1 MAEATAGDR
10 QQQAGQGKLQA
21 GLKRRHMTM
30 ISLGGIIGA
39 GLFVGTGPI
48 LNQAGPA
55 TILTYLLT
63 GTLLIL
69 IMRML
74 GEMAVARPSVGSFSD
89 YGRVALGNWAGFAI
103 GWLYWYFWA
112 IVVGFEATVA
122 AGILSQYIG
131 GIPPWVMALAL
142 VLLLTATNLYSVGS
156 YGEFEFWFAGIKV
169 VAILLFIGFGALFVI
184 GLWPGESSPGLTNLY
199 AEGGFFPN
207 GPLAMFSGVATV
219 IFAFVG
225 AEIVTIAA
233 AESDEPGR
241 NVARATNAVIYR
253 VLLFYVISVFFV
265 AAIVP
270 WDTAFTENVIK
281 SPFTVAFERIGIPFA
296 PDLMNFVVLTAVL
309 SVLNSS
315 LYTTS
320 RMLFA
325 LTRHKD
331 APGFLTNTTR
341 RGVPIWAILAGT
353 FFAYVSV
360 AIFYFFPEEIFTWL
374 INASGAIALFVYLLI
389 AVSQLVMRRR
399 LERDNP
405 ELLQLRMWFYPW
417 LTYLSIFGILAVLI
431 AMFFIE
437 GLRPQI
443 IASLISL
450 GVIMIAYAL
459 RRAFG
464 PPERDPSAVINEEAT
479 AREEAAREE
488 AARGN

>member
-1 MAEATAGDR
+1 MAEAGVKER
-10 QQQAGQGKLQA
+10 EQGQQQGHLQQ

-55 TILTYLLT
+55 TILTYLFT
-63 GTLLIL
+63 GCILIL

-74 GEMAVARPSVGSFSD
+74 GEMAVAQPTVGSFSD
-89 YGRVALGNWAGFAI
+89 YSRMALGNWAGFSI

-122 AGILSQYIG
+122 AGILGQYVNVA
-131 GIPPWVMALAL
+131 PWLIALIL
-142 VLLLTATNLYSVGS
+142 VLALTATNLYSVGS
-156 YGEFEFWFAGIKV
+156 YGEFEFWFAGIKIA
-169 VAILLFIGFGALFVI
+169 AIVIFITLGALFVI
-184 GLWPGESSPGLTNLY
+184 GLWPGGGGGMGLSNLY
-199 AEGGFFPN
+199 DQGGFFPN
-207 GPLAMFSGVATV
+207 GGLVMFSGIVTV

-233 AESDEPGR
+233 SESNEPSR

-270 WDTAFTENVIK
+270 WDTTFAQDVIK
-281 SPFTVAFERIGIPFA
+281 SPFTLAFERMGIPGAGTF
-296 PDLMNFVVLTAVL
+296 MNFVVLTAVL

-325 LTRHKD
+325 LTRHND
-331 APGFLTNTTR
+331 APGFFTNTTA

-353 FFAYVSV
+353 IFGYVSV
-360 AIFYFFPEEIFTWL
+360 AIYYFFPADVFTWL
-374 INASGAIALFVYLLI
+374 INASGAIALFAYLLI
-389 AVSQLVMRRR
+389 AISQLVMRRR
-399 LERDNP
+399 LEREAP
-405 ELLQLRMWFYPW
+405 ETLQLKMWFYPW
-417 LTYLSIFGILAVLI
+417 LTYLSIAAMAAVLV
-431 AMFFIE
+431 AMFIIPDQ
-437 GLRPQI
+437 RPLL

-450 GVIMIAYAL
+450 GVILAAYLL
-459 RRAFG
+459 RRWFG
-464 PPERDPSAVINEEAT
+464 PPERS
-479 AREEAAREE
+479 
-488 AARGN
+488 

>member
-1 MAEATAGDR
+1 MAEAGVEGREQRR
-10 QQQAGQGKLQA
+10 QQGHLQP

-30 ISLGGIIGA
+30 ISIGGIIGA

-55 TILTYLLT
+55 TVLTYLLT
-63 GTLLIL
+63 GCLLIL

-74 GEMAVARPSVGSFSD
+74 GEMAVAQPSVGSFSD
-89 YGRVALGNWAGFAI
+89 YGRMALGNWAGFSI

-122 AGILSQYIG
+122 ASILGQYVP
-131 GIPPWVMALAL
+131 GIPPWLIALAL

-169 VAILLFIGFGALFVI
+169 AAIVIFIVLGALFVI
-184 GLWPGESSPGLTNLY
+184 GLWPGDSPGLSNLY
-199 AEGGFFPN
+199 SKGGFFPH
-207 GPLAMFSGVATV
+207 GALAMFSGVATV

-233 AESDEPGR
+233 AESNEPGR

-253 VLLFYVISVFFV
+253 ILLFYVISVFFV
-265 AAIVP
+265 ACIVP
-270 WDTAFTENVIK
+270 WNTGFTEDIIK
-281 SPFTVAFERIGIPFA
+281 SPFTLAFERIGIPGSGT
-296 PDLMNFVVLTAVL
+296 LMNFVVLTAVL

-325 LTRHKD
+325 LTRHND
-331 APGFLTNTTR
+331 APSFMTNTTA
-341 RGVPIWAILAGT
+341 RGVPIWAILTGT
-353 FFAYVSV
+353 IFAYVSV
-360 AIFYFFPEEIFTWL
+360 GIFYFFPEEIFTWL

-389 AVSQLVMRRR
+389 AVSELVMRRR
-399 LERDNP
+399 LEREAP
-405 ELLQLRMWFYPW
+405 ERLQLKMWFYPW
-417 LTYLSIFGILAVLI
+417 LTYLSIVGIVAVLI
-431 AMFFIE
+431 GMAVISD
-437 GLRPQI
+437 LRPLL

-450 GVIMIAYAL
+450 GVMLVAYAL
-459 RRAFG
+459 RKAFG
-464 PPERDPSAVINEEAT
+464 PPQRDPSEVIRESEAR
-479 AREEAAREE
+479 RESEA
-488 AARGN
+488 GS

>member
-1 MAEATAGDR
+1 MA
-10 QQQAGQGKLQA
+10 QAGTERASTGGQQKLQP

-55 TILTYLLT
+55 TVLTYLLT
-63 GTLLIL
+63 GVLLIL

-74 GEMAVARPSVGSFSD
+74 GEMAVAQPSVGSFSD
-89 YGRVALGNWAGFAI
+89 YGRMALGNWAGFSI

-122 AGILSQYIG
+122 AGIISGYVSFL
-131 GIPPWVMALAL
+131 PPWLIALAL

-156 YGEFEFWFAGIKV
+156 YGEFEFWFASIKV
-169 VAILLFIGFGALFVI
+169 AAIVIFIVLAIVYLI
-184 GLWPGESSPGLTNLY
+184 GLFGPSPGFTNLY
-199 AEGGFFPN
+199 AKGGFFPN

-233 AESDEPGR
+233 AESNEPEEG
-241 NVARATNAVIYR
+241 VARATNAVIYR
-253 VLLFYVISVFFV
+253 VLLFYVVSVFFV
-265 AAIVP
+265 ACIVP
-270 WDTAFTENVIK
+270 WNTGFTEDIIK
-281 SPFTVAFERIGIPFA
+281 SPFTLAFEKIGIPGSGTI
-296 PDLMNFVVLTAVL
+296 MNLVVLTAVL

-325 LTRHKD
+325 LTRHND

-353 FFAYVSV
+353 VFAYVSV
-360 AIFYFFPEEIFTWL
+360 AIFYFFPAEVFTWL

-389 AVSQLVMRRR
+389 AVSELVMRRR
-399 LERDNP
+399 LERDSP
-405 ELLQLRMWFYPW
+405 ERLRIKMWFYPW
-417 LTYLSIFGILAVLI
+417 LTYLSIAGIVAVLV
-431 AMFFIE
+431 AMFFISS
-437 GLRPQI
+437 LRPLI
-443 IASLISL
+443 IASLISFAVIL
-450 GVIMIAYAL
+450 GAYFL
-459 RRAFG
+459 RKAFG
-464 PPERDPSAVINEEAT
+464 PTQRDPSEVIREAET
-479 AREEAAREE
+479 ASREE
-488 AARGN
+488 

>member
-1 MAEATAGDR
+1 MAEAGAENRGGAK
-10 QQQAGQGKLQA
+10 QEGHLQP

-55 TILTYLLT
+55 TVLTYLLT
-63 GTLLIL
+63 GILLIL

-74 GEMAVARPSVGSFSD
+74 GEMAVAQPSVGSFSD
-89 YGRVALGNWAGFAI
+89 YGRMALGNWAGFSI

-122 AGILSQYIG
+122 AGIISGYVPGL
-131 GIPPWVMALAL
+131 PPALIALAL

-156 YGEFEFWFAGIKV
+156 YGEFEFWFASIKV
-169 VAILLFIGFGALFVI
+169 AAIIIFIFLAILFLI
-184 GLWPGESSPGLTNLY
+184 GLFGPSPGFSNLY
-199 AEGGFFPN
+199 AKGGFFPN

-233 AESDEPGR
+233 AESNEPEEG
-241 NVARATNAVIYR
+241 VARATNAVIYR
-253 VLLFYVISVFFV
+253 VLLFYVVSVFFV
-265 AAIVP
+265 ACIVP
-270 WDTAFTENVIK
+270 WNTPFTQDIIK
-281 SPFTVAFERIGIPFA
+281 SPFTLAFERIGIPGSGT
-296 PDLMNFVVLTAVL
+296 LMNLVVLTAVL

-325 LTRHKD
+325 LTRHND
-331 APGFLTNTTR
+331 APGFMTNTTR
-341 RGVPIWAILAGT
+341 RGVPIWAILTGT
-353 FFAYVSV
+353 IFAYVSV
-360 AIFYFFPEEIFTWL
+360 AIFYFFPSEVFTWL

-389 AVSQLVMRRR
+389 AVSELVMRRR

-405 ELLQLRMWFYPW
+405 EALRIRMWFYPW
-417 LTYLSIFGILAVLI
+417 LTYLSIAGIVAVLI
-431 AMFFIE
+431 AMFFISS
-437 GLRPQI
+437 LRPLI

-450 GVIMIAYAL
+450 AVILAAYVL
-459 RRAFG
+459 RRQFG
-464 PPERDPSAVINEEAT
+464 PPERDPSEVV
-479 AREEAAREE
+479 RESETDS
-488 AARGN
+488 

>member
-169 VAILLFIGFGALFVI
+169 VAILLFIGLGALFVI

-281 SPFTVAFERIGIPFA
+281 SPFTLAFREMGIPYA
-296 PDLMNFVVLTAVL
+296 PLIMNFVVLTAVL

>member
-1 MAEATAGDR
+1 
-10 QQQAGQGKLQA
+10 
-21 GLKRRHMTM
+21 MTM

-55 TILTYLLT
+55 TVLTYLLT
-63 GTLLIL
+63 GVLLIL

-74 GEMAVARPSVGSFSD
+74 GEMAVAQPSVGSFSD
-89 YGRVALGNWAGFAI
+89 YGRMALGNWAGFSI

-122 AGILSQYIG
+122 AGIISGYVSFL
-131 GIPPWVMALAL
+131 PPWLIALAL

-156 YGEFEFWFAGIKV
+156 YGEFEFWFASIKV
-169 VAILLFIGFGALFVI
+169 AAIVIFIVLAIVYLI
-184 GLWPGESSPGLTNLY
+184 GLFGPSPGLTNLY
-199 AEGGFFPN
+199 AKGGFFPN

-233 AESDEPGR
+233 AESNEPEEG
-241 NVARATNAVIYR
+241 VARATNAVIYR
-253 VLLFYVISVFFV
+253 VLLFYVVSVFFV
-265 AAIVP
+265 ACIVP
-270 WDTAFTENVIK
+270 WNTGFTEDIIK
-281 SPFTVAFERIGIPFA
+281 SPFTLAFEKIGIPGSGTI
-296 PDLMNFVVLTAVL
+296 MNLVVLTAVL

-325 LTRHKD
+325 LTRHND

-353 FFAYVSV
+353 VFAYVSV

-389 AVSQLVMRRR
+389 AVSELVTRRR
-399 LERDNP
+399 LEREAP
-405 ELLQLRMWFYPW
+405 ERLRIRMWFYPW

-431 AMFFIE
+431 AMFFIP

-450 GVIMIAYAL
+450 GVILIAYFL
-459 RRAFG
+459 RKAFG
-464 PPERDPSAVINEEAT
+464 PTQRDPSEVIRDAET
-479 AREEAAREE
+479 ASREE
-488 AARGN
+488 

>member
-1 MAEATAGDR
+1 MAEADVEQRDTQEGH
-10 QQQAGQGKLQA
+10 LQP

-30 ISLGGIIGA
+30 IALGGIIGA

-63 GTLLIL
+63 GTILIL

-74 GEMAVARPSVGSFSD
+74 GEMAVAQPTVGSFSD
-89 YGRVALGNWAGFAI
+89 YSRMALGNWAGFSV

-122 AGILSQYIG
+122 ASILAQYI
-131 GIPPWVMALAL
+131 PNVAPWLISLILVM
-142 VLLLTATNLYSVGS
+142 LLTATNLYSVGS

-169 VAILLFIGFGALFVI
+169 AAIIIFIVLAALFII
-184 GLWPGESSPGLTNLY
+184 GVLPGGGMGLSNLY
-199 AEGGFFPN
+199 DEGGFFPN
-207 GPLAMFSGVATV
+207 GGLVMFSGVVTV

-233 AESDEPGR
+233 AESSEPERGI
-241 NVARATNAVIYR
+241 ARATNQVIYR
-253 VLLFYVISVFFV
+253 VLLFYVVSVFFL

-270 WDTAFTENVIK
+270 WNTTFAEDVIK
-281 SPFTVAFERIGIPFA
+281 SPFTIAFERMGIPFA

-325 LTRHKD
+325 LTRHND
-331 APGFLTNTTR
+331 APQFFLNTTR

-353 FFAYVSV
+353 SFGYVSV
-360 AIFYFFPEEIFTWL
+360 LIYYFFPEQVFTWL
-374 INASGAIALFVYLLI
+374 INASGAIALFAYLLI
-389 AVSQLVMRRR
+389 AISELVMRRR
-399 LERDNP
+399 LEREAP
-405 ELLQLRMWFYPW
+405 ERLQLRMWLYPW
-417 LTYLSIFGILAVLI
+417 LTYLSIAAMAAVLI
-431 AMFFIE
+431 AMAVIPE
-437 GLRPQI
+437 QRPLL
-443 IASLISL
+443 IASGISAA
-450 GVIMIAYAL
+450 VILAAYLL
-459 RRAFG
+459 RRQFG
-464 PPERDPSAVINEEAT
+464 PPEKSPDEVAER
-479 AREEAAREE
+479 
-488 AARGN
+488 

>member
-1 MAEATAGDR
+1 MAQAGVEGQEQG
-10 QQQAGQGKLQA
+10 QQQGHLQQ

-63 GTLLIL
+63 GCILIL

-74 GEMAVARPSVGSFSD
+74 GEMAVALPTVGSFSD
-89 YGRVALGNWAGFAI
+89 YARMALGNWAGFSI

-122 AGILSQYIG
+122 AGILGQYVNIA
-131 GIPPWVMALAL
+131 PWLISLIL
-142 VLLLTATNLYSVGS
+142 VLALTATNLYSVGS

-169 VAILLFIGFGALFVI
+169 AAIVIFIVLGALFVI
-184 GLWPGESSPGLTNLY
+184 GLWPGGGGGMGLSNLY
-199 AEGGFFPN
+199 DQGGFFPN
-207 GPLAMFSGVATV
+207 GGLVMFSGIVTV

-233 AESDEPGR
+233 SESNEPSR

-253 VLLFYVISVFFV
+253 VLLFYVVSVFFV

-270 WDTAFTENVIK
+270 WDTTFAEDVIK
-281 SPFTVAFERIGIPFA
+281 SPFTLAFERMGIPGA
-296 PDLMNFVVLTAVL
+296 GTLMNFVVLTAVL

-325 LTRHKD
+325 LTRHND
-331 APGFLTNTTR
+331 APKFFTSTTA

-353 FFAYVSV
+353 SFGYVSV
-360 AIFYFFPEEIFTWL
+360 AIYYFFPADVFTWL
-374 INASGAIALFVYLLI
+374 INASGAIALFAYLLI
-389 AVSQLVMRRR
+389 AISELVMRRR
-399 LERDNP
+399 LERENP
-405 ELLQLRMWFYPW
+405 ESLQLRMWLYPW
-417 LTYLSIFGILAVLI
+417 LTYLSIAAMVAVLV
-431 AMFFIE
+431 AMFIIPDQ
-437 GLRPQI
+437 RPLL

-450 GVIMIAYAL
+450 GVILAAYLL
-459 RRAFG
+459 RRLFG
-464 PPERDPSAVINEEAT
+464 PPERSPSEIIREHEEASS
-479 AREEAAREE
+479 
-488 AARGN
+488 

>member
-1 MAEATAGDR
+1 MA
-10 QQQAGQGKLQA
+10 QAGTERASTGGQQKLQP

-55 TILTYLLT
+55 TVLTYLLT
-63 GTLLIL
+63 GVLLIL

-74 GEMAVARPSVGSFSD
+74 GEMAVAQPSVGSFSD
-89 YGRVALGNWAGFAI
+89 YGRMALGNWAGFSI

-122 AGILSQYIG
+122 AGIISGYVSFL
-131 GIPPWVMALAL
+131 PPWLIALAL

-156 YGEFEFWFAGIKV
+156 YGEFEFWFASIKV
-169 VAILLFIGFGALFVI
+169 AAIVIFIVLAIVYLI
-184 GLWPGESSPGLTNLY
+184 GLFGPSPGFTNLY
-199 AEGGFFPN
+199 AKGGFFPN

-233 AESDEPGR
+233 AESNEPEEG
-241 NVARATNAVIYR
+241 VARATNAVIYR
-253 VLLFYVISVFFV
+253 VLLFYVVSVFFV
-265 AAIVP
+265 ACIVP
-270 WDTAFTENVIK
+270 WNTGFTEDIIK
-281 SPFTVAFERIGIPFA
+281 SPFTLAFEKIGIPGSGTI
-296 PDLMNFVVLTAVL
+296 MNLVVLTAVL

-325 LTRHKD
+325 LTRHND

-353 FFAYVSV
+353 VFAYVSV
-360 AIFYFFPEEIFTWL
+360 AIFYFFPAEVFTWL

-389 AVSQLVMRRR
+389 AVSELVMRRR
-399 LERDNP
+399 LERDSP
-405 ELLQLRMWFYPW
+405 ERLRIKMWFYPW
-417 LTYLSIFGILAVLI
+417 LTYLSIAGIVAVLV
-431 AMFFIE
+431 AMFFIST
-437 GLRPQI
+437 LRPLI
-443 IASLISL
+443 IASLISFAVIL
-450 GVIMIAYAL
+450 GAYFL
-459 RRAFG
+459 RKAFG
-464 PPERDPSAVINEEAT
+464 PTQRDPSEVIREAET
-479 AREEAAREE
+479 ASREE
-488 AARGN
+488 

>member
-1 MAEATAGDR
+1 MAEAGAEQRKTGG
-10 QQQAGQGKLQA
+10 QQKLQP

-63 GTLLIL
+63 GALLIL

-74 GEMAVARPSVGSFSD
+74 GEMAVAQPSVGSFSD
-89 YGRVALGNWAGFAI
+89 YGRMALGNWAGFSI

-122 AGILSQYIG
+122 ASILGQYVPN
-131 GIPPWVMALAL
+131 IPPSLIALVL

-156 YGEFEFWFAGIKV
+156 YGEVEFWFAGIKV
-169 VAILLFIGFGALFVI
+169 AAIVIFIVLAIVFLLGLFG
-184 GLWPGESSPGLTNLY
+184 PSPGLSNLY
-199 AEGGFFPN
+199 SKGGFFPH
-207 GPLAMFSGVATV
+207 GALAMFSGVATV

-233 AESDEPGR
+233 AESNEPGR

-253 VLLFYVISVFFV
+253 ILLFYVISVFFV
-265 AAIVP
+265 ACIVP
-270 WDTAFTENVIK
+270 WNTGFTQDIIK
-281 SPFTVAFERIGIPFA
+281 SPFTLAFERIGIPGSGT
-296 PDLMNFVVLTAVL
+296 LMNFVVLTAVL

-325 LTRHKD
+325 LTRHND
-331 APGFLTNTTR
+331 APQFFLNTTA

-353 FFAYVSV
+353 SVGYVSV
-360 AIFYFFPEEIFTWL
+360 AIYYFAPASVFTWL
-374 INASGAIALFVYLLI
+374 INASGAVAIFVYLLI
-389 AVSQLVMRRR
+389 AVSELVMRRR
-399 LERDNP
+399 IERENP
-405 ELLQLRMWFYPW
+405 ERLRIKMWLYPW
-417 LTYLSIFGILAVLI
+417 LTYLSIGTMVAVLVAMYFISSQLPFLI
-431 AMFFIE
+431 A
-437 GLRPQI
+437 G
-443 IASLISL
+443 LISL
-450 GVIMIAYAL
+450 GVILVAYVL
-459 RRAFG
+459 RRQFG
-464 PPERDPSAVINEEAT
+464 PTQRDPSEV
-479 AREEAAREE
+479 AREPETEE
-488 AARGN
+488 PETES

>member
-1 MAEATAGDR
+1 MAEASAEQRSAG
-10 QQQAGQGKLQA
+10 GQEGKLQP

-63 GTLLIL
+63 GALLIL

-74 GEMAVARPSVGSFSD
+74 GEMAVAQPSVGSFSD
-89 YGRVALGNWAGFAI
+89 YGRMALGNWAGFSI

-122 AGILSQYIG
+122 AGILGQYIP
-131 GIPPWVMALAL
+131 GIPPWLISL
-142 VLLLTATNLYSVGS
+142 FLILLLTATNLYSVGS

-169 VAILLFIGFGALFVI
+169 AAIIIFIVLGTLFVT
-184 GLWPGESSPGLTNLY
+184 GLWPGVGVSNLY
-199 AEGGFFPN
+199 AKGGFFPN
-207 GPLAMFSGVATV
+207 GAVAMFSGIVTV

-233 AESDEPGR
+233 AESNEPEEG
-241 NVARATNAVIYR
+241 VARATNAVIYR
-253 VLLFYVISVFFV
+253 VLLFYVVSVFFV
-265 AAIVP
+265 ACIVP
-270 WDTAFTENVIK
+270 WNTPFTDDVIK
-281 SPFTVAFERIGIPFA
+281 SPFTLAFERMGIPGSGT
-296 PDLMNFVVLTAVL
+296 LMNFVVLTAVL

-325 LTRHKD
+325 LTRHND
-331 APGFLTNTTR
+331 APSFMTNTTA
-341 RGVPIWAILAGT
+341 RGVPIWAILTGT
-353 FFAYVSV
+353 IFAYVSV
-360 AIFYFFPEEIFTWL
+360 AIFYFFPSEVFTWL

-389 AVSQLVMRRR
+389 AISELVMRRR
-399 LERDNP
+399 LEREAP
-405 ELLQLRMWFYPW
+405 ERLQLKMWFYPW
-417 LTYLSIFGILAVLI
+417 LTYLSIAGIVAVLI
-431 AMFFIE
+431 AMFIIPDQ
-437 GLRPQI
+437 RPLL

-450 GVIMIAYAL
+450 GVILAAYLL
-459 RRAFG
+459 RRWFG
-464 PPERDPSAVINEEAT
+464 PPEKSPTEII
-479 AREEAAREE
+479 REHD
-488 AARGN
+488 

>member
-1 MAEATAGDR
+1 
-10 QQQAGQGKLQA
+10 
-21 GLKRRHMTM
+21 MTM

-63 GTLLIL
+63 GCILIL

-74 GEMAVARPSVGSFSD
+74 GEMAVAQPSVGSFSD
-89 YGRVALGNWAGFAI
+89 YSRMALGNWAGFSI

-122 AGILSQYIG
+122 ASIVGQYVS
-131 GIPPWVMALAL
+131 GIPPWLIALAL
-142 VLLLTATNLYSVGS
+142 VLLLTGTNLYTVGS

-169 VAILLFIGFGALFVI
+169 VAIVIFIVLGALFVI
-184 GLWPGESSPGLTNLY
+184 GLWPGSSPGLSNLY
-199 AEGGFFPN
+199 ADGGFFPN

-233 AESDEPGR
+233 AESNEPGR

-253 VLLFYVISVFFV
+253 VLLFYVVSVFFV

-270 WDTAFTENVIK
+270 WDTTFAEDVIK
-281 SPFTVAFERIGIPFA
+281 SPFTLAFERMGIPGA
-296 PDLMNFVVLTAVL
+296 GTLMNFVVLTAVL

-325 LTRHKD
+325 LTRHND
-331 APGFLTNTTR
+331 APQFLLNTTR

-353 FFAYVSV
+353 TFGYVSV
-360 AIFYFFPEEIFTWL
+360 ILYYFFPGEIFTWL

-389 AVSQLVMRRR
+389 SISELVMRRR
-399 LERDNP
+399 LEREAP
-405 ELLQLRMWFYPW
+405 ERLQLKMWLYPW
-417 LTYLSIFGILAVLI
+417 LTYISIAAIVAVLI
-431 AMFFIE
+431 AMAVIPSQ
-437 GLRPQI
+437 RPLL
-443 IASLISL
+443 IASVISAIAIL
-450 GVIMIAYAL
+450 IAYGI

-464 PPERDPSAVINEEAT
+464 PPERDPHEVIREQDTESAPQPE
-479 AREEAAREE
+479 
-488 AARGN
+488 